1 MNPESVLSYI
11 TLENPEGSAIENL
24 RKAKEMFE
32 SNSSEKFT
40 LSNRDLNFLEIF
52 HIMNLS
58 QREKDIVFISEFFH
72 EAYYNYNKQVLLLGK
87 KLSNMEI
94 DRLIQVYQRLKTY
107 NLLKFLF
114 EDGEVVDFKL
124 FKKQINL

>member
-94 DRLIQVYQRLKTY
+94 DRLIQVYQKLKTY

-124 FKKQINL
+124 FKKQIN

>member
-72 EAYYNYNKQVLLLGK
+72 EAYYNYNKQVLLLGE

-107 NLLKFLF
+107 NLLNFLF

-124 FKKQINL
+124 FKKQINS

>member
-72 EAYYNYNKQVLLLGK
+72 EAYYNYNKQVLLFGK

-124 FKKQINL
+124 FKKQINS